1 MRHRT
6 PAGGHRVDFVREEP
20 ACADLTLTGAPPP
33 CLLELSLSHGITSG
47 IVGHGSDGAGPP
59 PLAVCS
65 RVPILWAA
73 DAFKNRSRRFAKSTL
88 LQIIRTAA
96 TLVSF
101 ALSFVPCSSRRTPDH
116 RARLEQRLRLRQA
129 WIRRI
134 FRDGPT
140 QLFSMTDLWAR
151 LANGRT
157 HANDSESWFTTA

>member
-1 MRHRT
+1 
-6 PAGGHRVDFVREEP
+6 
-20 ACADLTLTGAPPP
+20 
-33 CLLELSLSHGITSG
+33 
-47 IVGHGSDGAGPP
+47 
-59 PLAVCS
+59 
-65 RVPILWAA
+65 
-73 DAFKNRSRRFAKSTL
+73 SRRFAKSTL
-88 LQIIRTAA
+88 RQIIRTAA
-96 TLVSF
+96 KLVSF

-157 HANDSESWFTTA
+157 HANDSESWFPTASDAHRRYLCNPEWARKARAHRISPIEQQ